1 MRRTFCLAAFVTL
14 LLPTAAIAQGPCVG
28 PWLSPHTFAA
38 LPQDAREV
46 ELKRLADG
54 LSQGCLEALNGLGYL
69 TSALP
74 KDYPDALRWFRVL
87 VSVTETQYRQVNTQS
102 ALLQQFLQKVQE
114 LHAALQGS
122 VEESEALRTGMATLR
137 TDLANSVARRDL
149 LVAELRVAKD
159 ALEKARIEIT
169 AIVEDRARVTA
180 KFDELDARYA
190 QQGRELEAAK
200 NNYASATSLL
210 NAKLSELEAMS
221 RQIAVLRA
229 NEQSASQR
237 VGELRAEAQ
246 ELQRKL
252 FEQSEAVRKLEGLV
266 VAAALELQEER
277 KKGSESAARQNEAA
291 VSMKEEMA
299 EAQRVGERAKE
310 EAAARQARID
320 RLQVD
325 LDLAVEGLRK
335 MEISFVEMRRARD
348 TLDRDLQQARVK
360 EAALDSSIDKTR
372 GENQELQVLV
382 ASLKTEIALVRGA
395 AANLSAELEAEKKLR
410 GQAEEKLAL
419 ETERF
424 ADANSKMT
432 RLKPFVSD
440 FLRSLADILGGYEG
454 VGIQGDRFIIQSEIL
469 FASGSFE
476 LSPEGQQRVESAAHV
491 ISAIG
496 SKIPHD
502 LPWVVQITGHTDRQ
516 PVRSSGRLQDNWELS
531 TRRALTVLRMLEKNG
546 VPAVN
551 MVAAGHGEHRPVATG
566 SAPGDFA
573 RNRRIE
579 IKLTN

>member
-1 MRRTFCLAAFVTL
+1 MRRSFCLAAFVAL

-28 PWLSPHTFAA
+28 PWLSPHIFAA
-38 LPQDAREV
+38 LPQDAREA

-114 LHAALQGS
+114 LHAGLQGS
-122 VEESEALRTGMATLR
+122 IEESEVLRTGMATLR

-180 KFDELDARYA
+180 KSDELDARYA
-190 QQGRELEAAK
+190 QQGRELESAK

-210 NAKLSELEAMS
+210 NAKLSELEAMN
-221 RQIAVLRA
+221 RQIAVLRT
-229 NEQSASQR
+229 NEQSAGQR

-252 FEQSEAVRKLEGLV
+252 FEHSEAIRKLEGLV

-291 VSMKEEMA
+291 VSMKEEIA
-299 EAQRVGERAKE
+299 EAQRVAERAKD
-310 EAAARQARID
+310 EAAARQARIE

-335 MEISFVEMRRARD
+335 MEMSFVEMRRARD
-348 TLDRDLQQARVK
+348 TLDLDLQQARVK
-360 EAALDSSIDKTR
+360 EAALDSSIDKMR
-372 GENQELQVLV
+372 GENHELQTLA

-410 GQAEEKLAL
+410 GQAQEKLAR

-424 ADANSKMT
+424 EDANSKMT
-432 RLKPFVSD
+432 RLKPFISE

-476 LSPEGQQRVESAAHV
+476 LSPEGQQRVASAAHV
-491 ISAIG
+491 IGAIG

-516 PVRSSGRLQDNWELS
+516 PVRASGRLQDNWELS

-551 MVAAGHGEHRPVATG
+551 MAAAGHGEHRPVATG
-566 SAPGDFA
+566 SSPGDFA